1 MVNRITPAID
11 TRAIAQQMN
20 SVNAALIS
28 NGALGSGHL
37 VAQRSAFR
45 TAMRRLWRSINGRV
59 GLVLVGIITLIA
71 LVTPLIDAYNPR
83 LDSNLTIS
91 RQAPSA
97 LHILRTDMIS
107 RDVLRRILHGA
118 RISLAT
124 VLTTIIIGSFLS
136 TSIGI
141 IAGYYGRTVDTIIQR
156 SGELMQAL
164 PGIPQ
169 TKPRTA

>member
-1 MVNRITPAID
+1 MANRITPTID

-20 SVNAALIS
+20 PINAARIS
-28 NGALGSGHL
+28 NGALGSRQL

-45 TAMRRLWRSINGRV
+45 TAMRRLWRSINCRV

-71 LVTPLIDAYNPR
+71 LVTPLIDPYNPR
-83 LDSNLTIS
+83 LDGNLTIS
-91 RQAPSA
+91 QQAPSA
-97 LHILRTDMIS
+97 LHLLGTDMIS
-107 RDVLRRILHGA
+107 RDVLRRIFHGA

-124 VLTTIIIGSFLS
+124 ALTTIIIGSFLS

-156 SGELMQAL
+156 SGELMHAL